1 MKRLRDLFG
10 GGGSKGRTERAAG
23 GTAAIDPEPAEDE
36 AERELRLQ
44 REFYTSLSEVARHEL
59 QFEAY
64 APKSPSQFDRRG
76 GWVTAE
82 RVAARDA
89 SDRPIEIEAGT
100 ALEFVGVE
108 AEDVRFRSADG
119 REVRVDGDAGE
130 AWPEDIV
137 RAGDLAGRD

>member
-1 MKRLRDLFG
+1 MKRLRGLFSG
-10 GGGSKGRTERAAG
+10 GASEGADRDAGVAAPSE
-23 GTAAIDPEPAEDE
+23 AEPAEDE

-76 GWVTAE
+76 AWVTAE